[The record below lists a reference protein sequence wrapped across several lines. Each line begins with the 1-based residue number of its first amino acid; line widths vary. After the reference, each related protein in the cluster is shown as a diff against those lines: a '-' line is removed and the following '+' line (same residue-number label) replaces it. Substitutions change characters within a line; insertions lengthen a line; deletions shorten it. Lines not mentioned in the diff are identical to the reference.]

1 MARQPP
7 KTKRPARSRL
17 QTCISGEIH
26 EQVDLYCAH
35 YGLKEGRFFELAAL
49 EKIAGCGDAKSL
61 TRLLRRISEQLEI
74 ISEHDH
80 LFLQLWL
87 KNTQFFTQQ
96 EQHAA
101 RGQITA
107 HYKRFIEQLR
117 ANLTGRGS
125 FLGTTHEQ
133 LRNASRPDTPASAPK
148 SSANETSSSRA
159 ATP

>member
-1 MARQPP
+1 MARQRP
-7 KTKRPARSRL
+7 KIKRPERSRL
-17 QTCISGEIH
+17 QTCISGDIH

-35 YGLKEGRFFELAAL
+35 YGLKESRFFELAAL
-49 EKIAGCGDAKSL
+49 EKIAGSGDAKSI
-61 TRLLRRISEQLEI
+61 TRLLRRINEQLEI

-87 KNTQFFTQQ
+87 KNTQFFTKQ
-96 EQHAA
+96 EQQAI

-107 HYKRFIEQLR
+107 HYNRFIEQLR

-133 LRNASRPDTPASAPK
+133 LRNATRPDPAPQGTK
-148 SSANETSSSRA
+148 SHGNEASSVRA
-159 ATP
+159 AAR